1 MFGYLNIRR
10 ETLADEK
17 QGLWQTFMCGLCV
30 STKKLV
36 GNLPRMF
43 VNNDVNTFNVLFHAI
58 ANEDVTIDRAHCV
71 AHPFRK
77 RPILR
82 TTEITDKLAIAN
94 VILTYWNLYDDVVD
108 GAGAKKKL
116 ALKAVAKGY
125 RKAAKQ
131 WKELDEQIAD
141 SYRSLRITEKA
152 NDDSIDRVAHHFA
165 LLSTHFCTLTLGDK
179 ADIYAQN
186 LCYNLGK
193 WVYLI
198 DALDDI
204 ADDIKK
210 GNYNPFVSCYHA
222 NTAAE
227 VATHYDEIK
236 YVMYTALNRTA
247 QCYNDLNL
255 TKYRCVTDNLV
266 YDSIRH
272 TTETI
277 LAKLKN
283 KLPKTDTANADK
295 TE

>member
-108 GAGAKKKL
+108 GRKK
-116 ALKAVAKGY
+116 
-125 RKAAKQ
+125 
-131 WKELDEQIAD
+131 
-141 SYRSLRITEKA
+141 
-152 NDDSIDRVAHHFA
+152 
-165 LLSTHFCTLTLGDK
+165 
-179 ADIYAQN
+179 
-186 LCYNLGK
+186 
-193 WVYLI
+193 
-198 DALDDI
+198 
-204 ADDIKK
+204 
-210 GNYNPFVSCYHA
+210 
-222 NTAAE
+222 
-227 VATHYDEIK
+227 
-236 YVMYTALNRTA
+236 
-247 QCYNDLNL
+247 
-255 TKYRCVTDNLV
+255 
-266 YDSIRH
+266 
-272 TTETI
+272 ETC
-277 LAKLKN
+277 A
-283 KLPKTDTANADK
+283 
-295 TE
+295 